1 MTHDDKNLLLLSIIR
16 QGKNTII
23 TVDTDDRSF
32 LAELIKNVNYL
43 LSNKLENKPAF
54 LCKKAGGTLQLIMSK
69 KGTSFLDVLKLTYSL
84 YYNKE
89 LKYQKLHP
97 AIDVLLHIIDKY
109 KMTNNSE
116 ISLLVHDKKSLSVLL
131 NHAYNEFIIKIN
143 SKEYLKSQRQFYQN
157 ANRVF
162 LRSKKYVDN
171 LFEHYS
177 KLLVIRIDLSY
188 QTNKKHLITKNSL
201 TEHREKLYK
210 AINQHPLFKQC
221 VGYMIKLEY
230 GRHKGFHYHTL
241 FFFNGQKVF
250 KDIIIGKMIGEYW
263 VDIITEGYGLYF
275 NCNYQKERY
284 RELGIGMINR
294 KDQYLKAGLIKT
306 IHYLCKVDK
315 NIKIVIPGLKRTFW
329 RGAIKAH

>member
-1 MTHDDKNLLLLSIIR
+1 MTHDDKNLLLLSSIR

-23 TVDTDDRSF
+23 TVDIDDRSF
-32 LAELIKNVNYL
+32 LTELIKNVNYL
-43 LSNKLENKPAF
+43 LSKKLENKPAF
-54 LCKKAGGTLQLIMSK
+54 LCKKVGGILQLIMSK
-69 KGTSFLDVLKLTYSL
+69 KGTSFLDALKLTYSL

-97 AIDVLLHIIDKY
+97 AIDVLLRIIDKY
-109 KMTNNSE
+109 KITNNSE
-116 ISLLVHDKKSLSVLL
+116 ISLLVNDQKSVSVLL
-131 NHAYNEFIIKIN
+131 NHAYNEFIKEVN
-143 SKEYLKSQRQFYQN
+143 SKEYLKSQRCFYQN
-157 ANRVF
+157 ANRIF
-162 LRSKKYVDN
+162 SRSKKYIDN
-171 LFEHYS
+171 LFDHHS

-188 QTNKKHLITKNSL
+188 QTNKKYLITKNLL
-201 TEHREKLYK
+201 TEHRKKLYK

-230 GRHKGFHYHTL
+230 GRNKGFHYHTL
-241 FFFNGQKVF
+241 FFFNGQKVY
-250 KDIIIGKMIGEYW
+250 KDIVIAKMIGEYW
-263 VDIITEGYGLYF
+263 ANIITKGNGLYF

-294 KDQYLKAGLIKT
+294 KEQHLRNGLIKT

-329 RGAIKAH
+329 RGAIKSH